1 MRPKRSLAVQEN
13 VDELIARIRRLQPTS
28 PRQWGTL
35 TPNEMLCHLA
45 DAFLVML
52 GDRPAVTR
60 PALSGD
66 KLLVV
71 KWIAKWV
78 ALHTS
83 LPWPRGMPTSREV
96 DPHQDGTKPG
106 DFERDRQRVIALVL
120 RFSAPETRY
129 GRHPGFGSM
138 TREEWLLWG
147 YGHVDHHIRQFGL

>member
-1 MRPKRSLAVQEN
+1 MRPKRSLAAQEN
-13 VDELIARIRRLQPTS
+13 VDELVARIGRLQPTS

-52 GDRPAVTR
+52 GDRPAVSSDR
-60 PALSGD
+60 P
-66 KLLVV
+66 LVV
-71 KWIAKWV
+71 KWIAKWL

-83 LPWPRGMPTSREV
+83 LPWPHGFPTSREV
-96 DPHQDGTKPG
+96 DPHRDGTKPV
-106 DFERDRQRVIALVL
+106 DFEEDRQRVIALL
-120 RFSAPETRY
+120 RRFSSPETQY

-147 YGHVDHHIRQFGL
+147 YGHVDHHLRQFGL